1 MRLMVA
7 VRQALTLHAR
17 RLQAHQ
23 QAAGRRRHSAA
34 AATAGSDKENS
45 TAGGTEFGQLGRETY
60 SVERFFAGV
69 GVTGGC
75 NRGPID
81 GNNGVP
87 ESRLALRLQ

>member
-1 MRLMVA
+1 MTYAGSGLACTDGRLPRGRQVLTVEDSVRLMVA

-60 SVERFFAGV
+60 SVERF
-69 GVTGGC
+69 
-75 NRGPID
+75 
-81 GNNGVP
+81 
-87 ESRLALRLQ
+87 L